1 MKVYKHTNGL
11 YVPYYYNKNVEAITM
26 ALEKFMRRNIY
37 QSKEM
42 AILLTFVGGYI
53 DAYTF

>member
-1 MKVYKHTNGL
+1 MDYMFHITII
-11 YVPYYYNKNVEAITM
+11 KNVEAITM